1 MARSFRRRHGF
12 LLLLLQLTILGAV
25 ALIASDLHAEQAQTA
40 SYAGAW
46 RLDDRNS
53 DTPDTVQGLLREAA
67 RGMAA
72 PAAASSSGAPAQGAR
87 SGGGRRGGGMGRGMG
102 GGGMGGG
109 GMGGGGH
116 MGGGHGG
123 HGGKSASSDG
133 SKDDKAQDF
142 RGDYAL
148 PPTLEQDNVLLVQQD
163 AQAVQVRF
171 ANGQNMD
178 VRLDGQRRQSLS
190 GNAMVAGF
198 READGLRV
206 SIQYAD
212 GSQLEQRWQLA
223 PDGKQLTVLGEWR
236 VPGMAQAVKFK
247 RSYVGLP

>member
-1 MARSFRRRHGF
+1 MARSYRRRHGF
-12 LLLLLQLTILGAV
+12 LLLLLQLMILGAV
-25 ALIASDLHAEQAQTA
+25 AVIASDLHADQAQAA

-53 DTPDTVQGLLREAA
+53 DSADTVKGLLHDAA
-67 RGMAA
+67 RTASA
-72 PAAASSSGAPAQGAR
+72 PAAASSTGAPSQAEHAG
-87 SGGGRRGGGMGRGMG
+87 SGHRGGMGR
-102 GGGMGGG
+102 GMGGG

-123 HGGKSASSDG
+123 RGGKNASGDAG
-133 SKDDKAQDF
+133 KDDKAQDF

-163 AQAVQVRF
+163 AQSIQVRF

-190 GNAMVAGF
+190 GNAMVAGY
-198 READGLRV
+198 REAEGVRV

-212 GSQLEQRWQLA
+212 GAQLEQRWRLA
-223 PDGKQLTVLGEWR
+223 PDGKQLTVLGEWK
-236 VPGMAQAVKFK
+236 VPGLAQAVSFK